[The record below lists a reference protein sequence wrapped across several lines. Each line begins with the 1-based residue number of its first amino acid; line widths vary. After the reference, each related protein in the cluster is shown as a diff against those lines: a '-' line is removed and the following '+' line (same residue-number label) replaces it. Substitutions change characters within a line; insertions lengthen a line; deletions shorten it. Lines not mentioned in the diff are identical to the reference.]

1 MRIYKKYI
9 KNKKT
14 DKFYNL
20 PTKKKKKK
28 KKINERLY
36 LIEQKYYI
44 NIRTFLVK

>member
-14 DKFYNL
+14 DNFYNL
-20 PTKKKKKK
+20 PTKIKKKKK
-28 KKINERLY
+28 MNERLY